1 MERLIN
7 SFKMAKFE
15 VATLFVLIAYITTI
29 VQLSGLTLYEYTH
42 LRGEISGFFL
52 LECALVITAMYPFR
66 NMRIFDCCVEE
77 TQKNKGIKC

>member
-1 MERLIN
+1 MEKIKN

-15 VATLFVLIAYITTI
+15 LVTLFVLIAYITTM
-29 VQLSGLTLYEYTH
+29 VQLSGVTLYEYTH

-52 LECALVITAMYPFR
+52 LECALVVTVMYQFR